1 MYYKREGLPEQD
13 EIVLCKVT
21 KILPNAVFV
30 DLLEYNNGGLIHIS
44 EISPGRIRN
53 LRDFV
58 EVDRQ
63 IVCKILR
70 LDKEKG
76 HIDLSLRRVNSNQR
90 RDKLDEIKNEIKSE
104 QLIANIA
111 TKLKRKSDDL
121 YQEVSKKIFLE
132 YSHLY
137 LCFKEVAEE
146 EADLE
151 KIGIEKNLAKDLTQA
166 ILEKF
171 KPKKV
176 FLSVEIIL
184 QTYDSAGVNKI
195 KTLLAKVQAISPIIT
210 MAYLGAGRYKV
221 NLEGADFK
229 AVEKE
234 YQKVVAI
241 AEDFNDKISTAKVE
255 REKAEEE
262 Q

>member
-44 EISPGRIRN
+44 EVSPGRIRN

-70 LDKEKG
+70 IDREKG
-76 HIDLSLRRVNSNQR
+76 HIDLSLRRVNSTQR

-111 TKLKRKSDDL
+111 TKLKRKADDL
-121 YQEVSKKIFLE
+121 YKEVSTKIFKE

-137 LCFKEVAEE
+137 LCFKEVAAE

-151 KIGIEKNLAKDLTQA
+151 KLGIEKNLAKDLTHA

-171 KPKKV
+171 KPKKI
-176 FLSVEIIL
+176 FLSAEIIL
-184 QTYDSAGVNKI
+184 QTYDANGVGKI
-195 KTLLAKVQAISPIIT
+195 KTLLEKVQAISPTIT
-210 MAYLGAGRYKV
+210 IAYLGAGRYKV
-221 NLEGADFK
+221 NIEGIDFK
-229 AVEKE
+229 AVEKI
-234 YQKVVAI
+234 YQQIEEVA
-241 AEDFNDKISTAKVE
+241 EEFNDKISTAKVE